1 MSTDV
6 KYAYDMMSS
15 IRSHKEMQ
23 IKTTRR
29 CHCISSAMFTISKIL
44 NILRVDGEDMEERE
58 HSYIVWG
65 IKSATPLGKEFV
77 N

>member
-1 MSTDV
+1 MSKDV

-29 CHCISSAMFTISKIL
+29 CHCISSTMFTISKIL
-44 NILRVDGEDMEERE
+44 NILRADGEGMKERE
-58 HSYIVWG
+58 HSFIVWG
-65 IKSATPLGKEFV
+65 IKSDTPFGKEFV

>member
-1 MSTDV
+1 
-6 KYAYDMMSS
+6 
-15 IRSHKEMQ
+15 
-23 IKTTRR
+23 
-29 CHCISSAMFTISKIL
+29 MFTISKIL

-58 HSYIVWG
+58 HSFIVWG